1 MAVRSDNAAVAVL
14 CGPSGTLVKVI
25 YDELGLQHR
34 LTPGR
39 EFSGLVAPFHRRRAF
54 RFLRTL
60 QAGGPAVDW
69 ELGIASP
76 HGVVQLYFSGAVTKR
91 GIVII
96 GTKEPLAA
104 AAIPR
109 ERAGQAEKDSESV
122 TPAVQE
128 LRTWEEEKVKAERK
142 LGQQLLRLNEALA
155 VSPEEAKQQ
164 RVEGTYASKHLRL
177 LEIAAHDLRNP
188 VSGVL
193 AATEYLIED
202 AGRVLEPHHLAL
214 LSSIESSARLMLR
227 LLEDMLEIPTLKSA
241 KVRLEMRSTD
251 IGLLLEKAVAAIRPL
266 AEEKRVTIEISPLK
280 PQPALRADS
289 GRLTDALI
297 GLLTGAIRSSS
308 LGARVE
314 LLVSSRSDHVVVT
327 LRYESTPDSADVLK
341 SLFHSSP
348 PDRPSK
354 GLSYERAALA
364 LAQARRIVEAHH
376 GTVHLEAGQK
386 RESVIT
392 LKLPV
397 SAGARLRERQEPE
410 RKRAAGHV
418 RQFDQ
423 PGEGR

>member
-39 EFSGLVAPFHRRRAF
+39 EFSGLVAPFHRRRAR

-60 QAGGPAVDW
+60 QSGGSAVDW

-76 HGVVQLYFSGAVTKR
+76 HGVVQLFFSGSVTRR

-104 AAIPR
+104 AAIPS
-109 ERAGQAEKDSESV
+109 ERAGLEKDSEIV
-122 TPAVQE
+122 TPAGRE
-128 LRTWEEEKVKAERK
+128 PRTWEEDKVKADRK

-155 VSPEEAKQQ
+155 VSPAETKRR
-164 RVEGTYASKHLRL
+164 RVEGTYTSKHLRL

-193 AATEYLIED
+193 AATEYLMED
-202 AGRVLEPHHLAL
+202 AGRVLEPHHIAL

-251 IGLLLEKAVAAIRPL
+251 IGLLLEKAVAANRPL
-266 AEEKRVTIEISPLK
+266 AEEKRVTIDVSLQNPL
-280 PQPALRADS
+280 PALRADP
-289 GRLTDALI
+289 GRLTDVLI
-297 GLLTGAIRSSS
+297 GLLTGAIRSSH

-327 LRYESTPDSADVLK
+327 LRYESTPDSADVLR

-348 PDRPSK
+348 ADRPSR

-364 LAQARRIVEAHH
+364 MAQARRIVEAHH
-376 GTVHLEAGQK
+376 GTVQFEAGQK
-386 RESVIT
+386 RESTIT

-397 SAGARLRERQEPE
+397 SAGARSRERQEPE
-410 RKRAAGHV
+410 RKRGGGTSAPV
-418 RQFDQ
+418 
-423 PGEGR
+423 